1 MLKYLCLPGCVILL
15 TALHPAMAQTDS
27 TLTQKIVKEFCNEFS
42 KKEFTKLKG
51 AELEIGL
58 IAVPIIEKYKNEIE
72 KEWNL
77 STEND
82 DEYSKIS
89 EKIGQEA
96 AVGCPKFL
104 EFVRNNLND
113 IADDED
119 ESELKEVS
127 GNFLRMEEQT
137 FSTVVIK
144 TKTGKEEK
152 LWWLGYFE
160 GEDRLKKPA
169 SLANKNIT
177 VKYSELEVYDPRLKD
192 YRAIKVI
199 KNIVVK

>member
-1 MLKYLCLPGCVILL
+1 MLCCAILL
-15 TALHPAMAQTDS
+15 SALRPAMAQDS

-58 IAVPIIEKYKNEIE
+58 IAVPIIEKYKKEIE

-82 DEYSKIS
+82 NEYSKIS

-96 AVGCPKFL
+96 ALGCPSFL

-113 IADDED
+113 ISDADD

-127 GNFLRMEEQT
+127 G
-137 FSTVVIK
+137 
-144 TKTGKEEK
+144 G
-152 LWWLGYFE
+152 
-160 GEDRLKKPA
+160 
-169 SLANKNIT
+169 
-177 VKYSELEVYDPRLKD
+177 
-192 YRAIKVI
+192 
-199 KNIVVK
+199 